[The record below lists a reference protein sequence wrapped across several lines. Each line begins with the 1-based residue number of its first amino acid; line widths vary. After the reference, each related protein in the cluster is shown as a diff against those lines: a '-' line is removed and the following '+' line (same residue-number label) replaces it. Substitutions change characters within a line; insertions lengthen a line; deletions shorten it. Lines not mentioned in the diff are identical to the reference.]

1 MINLLMDLYGSNF
14 IVYFKSHVF
23 HFNVQSGTFSQDH
36 ALLEEIYDFL
46 WKQHDVLGELIRQQ
60 SIPVPVCL
68 NDMIDLSS
76 ISCESKVVKAPG
88 LIYNVLVH
96 DIQTLLNTARNLY
109 DKAEEGGVETVIGDY
124 IRSLSKLQW
133 KVKATL
139 GTSYE

>member
-46 WKQHDVLGELIRQQ
+46 WEQHDVLGELIRQQ

-76 ISCESKVVKAPG
+76 ISC
-88 LIYNVLVH
+88 
-96 DIQTLLNTARNLY
+96 
-109 DKAEEGGVETVIGDY
+109 
-124 IRSLSKLQW
+124 
-133 KVKATL
+133 
-139 GTSYE
+139 